1 MRFLATRTSAFLTAS
16 AVVHAT
22 ALVALSSSPRLWPL
36 WLGAVGLNHAAL
48 LAGTLLPK
56 STLLSAN
63 LTHLPPSDQKSNR
76 VALTFDDGPDAEV
89 TPKVLQI
96 LEQRRVPATFFCIGD
111 RTAQNPD
118 LVTSISVAGHCLGN
132 HTWSHPH
139 AFWFSSPRKLSWEL
153 DRTQELLESLSGC
166 PPRYFRAPAGIRS
179 PLLEPLLLRRG
190 LRLVSWSRRGYDTTQ
205 QDPKR
210 VLARLTEGLSG
221 GEVILLHDGSSALTR
236 EGVPIVLE
244 VLPPLLDYLEEQGL
258 EPALLP

>member
-1 MRFLATRTSAFLTAS
+1 MTFLATRTSAFLTAS
-16 AVVHAT
+16 AAVHT
-22 ALVALSSSPRLWPL
+22 IALVGLGGFPRLWPF

-48 LAGTLLPK
+48 LAGTLIPK
-56 STLLSAN
+56 STLLSVN
-63 LTHLPPSDQKSNR
+63 LTHLPLSDRKSNR
-76 VALTFDDGPDAEV
+76 VALTFDDGPDAKV

-96 LEQRRVPATFFCIGD
+96 LEQRKAPATFFCIG
-111 RTAQNPD
+111 RRVAQNPD
-118 LVTSISVAGHCLGN
+118 LVTSISVAGHRLGN

-153 DRTQELLESLSGC
+153 DRTQDLLESLSGC
-166 PPRYFRAPAGIRS
+166 PPKYFRAPAGIRS
-179 PLLEPLLLRRG
+179 PLLEPLLIRRR
-190 LRLVSWSRRGYDTTQ
+190 LRLVSWSRRGYDSIQ

-221 GEVILLHDGSSALTR
+221 GEIILLHDGSSALTR

-244 VLPPLLDYLEEQGL
+244 VLPPLLDFLEEQGL